1 MIQIMSHPLSSIFD
15 RSPLLHLKHGQRLFH
30 TGQTVQ
36 RVFLVTQGQVQLQRH
51 TPQGQALILQN
62 ASFDTIL
69 AEASAYSTHYHC
81 DAIALTASTVKFVN
95 QTTFLQAIDQSSALA
110 RQWASLLARSVQTAR
125 VRAEIRSLPTVAA
138 RLDVWLAEGNELPS
152 KGHWQT
158 VAAEL
163 SVTREALYRELARR
177 RKPDSSIG
185 S

>member
-62 ASFDTIL
+62 ASDDTIL

-81 DAIALTASTVKFVN
+81 DAIALTDSTVRAVN
-95 QTTFLQAIDQSSALA
+95 QTAFLQAIDQSSPLA

-185 S
+185 N

>member
-1 MIQIMSHPLSSIFD
+1 M
-15 RSPLLHLKHGQRLFH
+15 
-30 TGQTVQ
+30 
-36 RVFLVTQGQVQLQRH
+36 
-51 TPQGQALILQN
+51 
-62 ASFDTIL
+62 
-69 AEASAYSTHYHC
+69 
-81 DAIALTASTVKFVN
+81 
-95 QTTFLQAIDQSSALA
+95 
-110 RQWASLLARSVQTAR
+110 AR